1 MDCNIVLLLRNNT
14 MENNT
19 KNYLEFIIEKNKVNF
34 FKQMIEFACIEQS
47 CKIFFDSSNISNNG
61 ACIITFIPCSSSGE
75 LNNNMMFRLK
85 KLGYFFCKVPKTTI
99 VVDSE
104 LLSKCFRKLSTNDD
118 AIVYIKDTGQLFVY
132 NLDNNNNQY

>member
-1 MDCNIVLLLRNNT
+1 

-34 FKQMIEFACIEQS
+34 FKRIIEIVCGVEQF

-61 ACIITFIPCSSSGE
+61 MYIIEFTPYYNSGE
-75 LNNNMMFRLK
+75 LNTNTMFRLK
-85 KLGYFFCKVPKTTI
+85 KSGYFFSKVPKTAI
-99 VVDSE
+99 IVDSE
-104 LLSKCFRKLSTNDD
+104 LLSKCFRRLSVNDD
-118 AIVYIKDTGQLFVY
+118 VIVYIKDTGQLFAY